1 VDNLPHVLDPRI
13 YRAGFLPILFA
24 LVLVGFSLREPPRP
38 LTTSLAPDAFDG
50 GAAFRQLDQLATT
63 APLRRP
69 GSAGDELVASRVED
83 ALRRDGF
90 RVAVRRFSAET
101 ADGERELE
109 TVVGERAGF
118 SNRRVIVLA
127 HRDALG
133 RGARAELSG
142 TAALLELARVLGGRT
157 LNRTLVLASTSGG
170 TAGLEAARRLAARA
184 GGPVDAVLVLGD
196 MAGTR
201 TDRPLVVPWSESTAL
216 APLELRRTVE
226 SALTTE
232 AGLRAG
238 TVRPGVQL
246 ARLVFPLTLG
256 EQGPFNADGLGAVQL
271 SASGERPP
279 APDTPVSEL
288 RLTAFGRAALRSIGA
303 LDDGGDVPTSEPYLV
318 LQQKVL
324 PEWPVRLLAIA
335 LMLPVLLAVVD
346 GFARVRRRRERV
358 GRWLGWVLVGAL
370 PFVLAALLAIGLFR
384 AGLVD
389 AAPDGPVAGL
399 ASAPNAAAL
408 TSIAALWL
416 VTWLWLR
423 PLLLRLLRLPGDG
436 ADTAG
441 AAAATAVVLLLCAAT
456 LVVWIGNPYTSLL
469 LIPALHLWLLA
480 MAPETHLRR
489 LTAIGLWALAL
500 LPPLLVAYAYARQ
513 FGLDP
518 PALAWMGAL
527 LVAGGTISPLAML
540 LWSIVLACTAAALV
554 VIVRASG
561 GGPAAAV
568 PITVRGPQTYAG
580 PGSLGGTESALRR

>member
-1 VDNLPHVLDPRI
+1 M
-13 YRAGFLPILFA
+13 
-24 LVLVGFSLREPPRP
+24 
-38 LTTSLAPDAFDG
+38 
-50 GAAFRQLDQLATT
+50 
-63 APLRRP
+63 
-69 GSAGDELVASRVED
+69 
-83 ALRRDGF
+83 
-90 RVAVRRFSAET
+90 
-101 ADGERELE
+101 
-109 TVVGERAGF
+109 
-118 SNRRVIVLA
+118 
-127 HRDALG
+127 
-133 RGARAELSG
+133 
-142 TAALLELARVLGGRT
+142 
-157 LNRTLVLASTSGG
+157 
-170 TAGLEAARRLAARA
+170 

-201 TDRPLVVPWSESTAL
+201 TDRPLVVPWSESAGL

-226 SALTTE
+226 SALMIE

-238 TVRPGVQL
+238 AVRPGVQL
-246 ARLVFPLTLG
+246 ARLAFPLTLG
-256 EQGPFNADGLGAVQL
+256 EQGPFNADGLGAVLL

-279 APDTPVSEL
+279 APDAPVSEL

-303 LDDGGDVPTSEPYLV
+303 LDDGGDVPASEPYLV

-358 GRWLGWVLVGAL
+358 GRWLAWVLVGAL

-384 AGLVD
+384 VGLVD
-389 AAPDGPVAGL
+389 AVPDGPVAGL

-408 TSIAALWL
+408 ASVAVLWL
-416 VTWLWLR
+416 LAWLWLR

-436 ADTAG
+436 ADPAG
-441 AAAATAVVLLLCAAT
+441 GGAATAVVLLLCAAT
-456 LVVWIGNPYTSLL
+456 LVVWIANPYASLL

-489 LTAIGLWALAL
+489 RTGIGLWALAL
-500 LPPLLVAYAYARQ
+500 LPPLLVAYAVARQ

-518 PALAWMGAL
+518 LALAWMGTL
-527 LVAGGTISPLAML
+527 LVAGGGISPLAVL
-540 LWSIVLACTAAALV
+540 LWSAVLACTAAALV

-568 PITVRGPQTYAG
+568 PITVRGPQGYAG